1 VEKTF
6 ADGRAHYSEETGINK
21 DGTLTH
27 WIVKTAPMLDESG
40 EIIGAMEMSLDITHR
55 KQLEGKLEQS
65 EKKYNAIFNN
75 IPNPVFVLDADT
87 LEVLDCNESVGPN
100 YGYQKEEIMGDCFLA
115 YFPEEERLKY
125 EQMLKSEKEIKQA
138 RYLDKEGRFRFVH
151 IRLSLTTYPGGD
163 VLLACVIDITDRLQD
178 ELKLIQAGKM
188 ATLGEMATGVAHE
201 LNQPLA
207 VIKTASNYFIRK
219 TRKKEP
225 IPDEILSTMSE
236 EIDSYVNRA
245 SHIINHLRQFG
256 RKSDLALLPV
266 QVNAVLRQ
274 AFDMFSQQLKL
285 REIEVEW
292 SLDESLP
299 EIQAEPGMLE
309 QVFINL
315 LLNARDAIEEKW
327 GSSEPPPQE
336 PKVITIKSF
345 RRKKHVMIEVS
356 DTGIGIPASVRS
368 KIFEPFY
375 TTKKVGEGTGIG
387 LSISYGIIKD
397 FGGTIRVR
405 SEPGQGACFSIRFPI
420 GYIDDE

>member
-1 VEKTF
+1 
-6 ADGRAHYSEETGINK
+6 
-21 DGTLTH
+21 
-27 WIVKTAPMLDESG
+27 
-40 EIIGAMEMSLDITHR
+40 
-55 KQLEGKLEQS
+55 
-65 EKKYNAIFNN
+65 
-75 IPNPVFVLDADT
+75 
-87 LEVLDCNESVGPN
+87 
-100 YGYQKEEIMGDCFLA
+100 
-115 YFPEEERLKY
+115 
-125 EQMLKSEKEIKQA
+125 MLKSEKEIKQA

-151 IRLSLTTYPGGD
+151 IRLSLTTFPGGD

-256 RKSDLALLPV
+256 RKSDLALLAV

-405 SEPGQGACFSIRFPI
+405 SEPEQGACFSIRFPI